1 MFGGL
6 GHSEL
11 RRHGYNK
18 PNVIRRAN
26 QSDGAV
32 RSLDDWRDMWA
43 LLGDSQKH
51 LGKEQDS

>member
-6 GHSEL
+6 GHREL
-11 RRHGYNK
+11 HRHGYNK

-51 LGKEQDS
+51 MGKEQDS